1 LLGRLGLLAVAC
13 GDGNIYIYSVPEP
26 DELAARFQSVS
37 TGNEFNRQTRR
48 LIVQLS
54 PTVKISDMFN
64 NQYLWCLQW
73 SNDLVHSYLLTA
85 TVTGTVI
92 VWDLHK
98 ITVNDN
104 KPPEESPDQTRKWK
118 IFELR
123 SHSSAVKAISWAPM
137 SCTLFSSC
145 GYDGILTIC
154 HLSNPHT
161 PIYSCFSSNRMTFF
175 FPLLLFNI
183 HKDKDKFLLSVHMN
197 LRSRNRVRMD
207 WSALHNASSFNG

>member
-85 TVTGTVI
+85 TVTEKTEQKN
-92 VWDLHK
+92 H
-98 ITVNDN
+98 
-104 KPPEESPDQTRKWK
+104 QTRPENGKSLN
-118 IFELR
+118 FDR
-123 SHSSAVKAISWAPM
+123 
-137 SCTLFSSC
+137 T
-145 GYDGILTIC
+145 
-154 HLSNPHT
+154 HLQS
-161 PIYSCFSSNRMTFF
+161 RQ
-175 FPLLLFNI
+175 FPG
-183 HKDKDKFLLSVHMN
+183 HQ
-197 LRSRNRVRMD
+197 
-207 WSALHNASSFNG
+207 